1 VPGNLTTTIGL
12 DERNMGGLDQVLGV
26 TVQTQC
32 VDGWML
38 QEPDFIWRGDIAR
51 LGKASHLLPAEI
63 EVD

>member
-1 VPGNLTTTIGL
+1 
-12 DERNMGGLDQVLGV
+12 MGGLDQVLGV